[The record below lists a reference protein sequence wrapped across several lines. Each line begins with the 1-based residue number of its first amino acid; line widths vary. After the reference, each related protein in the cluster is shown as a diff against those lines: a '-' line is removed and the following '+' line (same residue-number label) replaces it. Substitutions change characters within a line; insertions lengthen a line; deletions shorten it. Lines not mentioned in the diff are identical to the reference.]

1 MIEDTA
7 GDTFARNTGPRGPAA
22 EDCLE
27 LEVPAGGRA
36 LVAGGLLLGRQESPA
51 STAATTELT
60 LAIDAWTGPGVL
72 VLAGDT
78 FDLLA
83 TPTGD
88 PRPAMAAHPR
98 FTAAVHSF
106 ASCPERQVVLLP
118 GTRDHR
124 LAWDPKAAAAVG
136 EQLGGC
142 IALAAELRVDTGAGC
157 RLVRVE
163 PGHQLDPL
171 AAFGDPRSS
180 CDSPLHQHLV
190 TQVLPSVGAGAG
202 AWLGGIDDLDDP
214 GSFPRFVA
222 SRLAYRRLGRHL
234 WWLVL
239 PVFVALVLRIPV
251 TWAVSGSIHGHGPL
265 SGWTPRVVL
274 IGAAALLDLL
284 LMAVVAGVVARRTW
298 VALSAVSVEARDSD
312 PNKRARAEARRL
324 LATGHH
330 GLISGHTRHAELT
343 HLGTGF
349 YANVGSGSEVVEE
362 VPTRFG
368 GAGTPPIFLAHRQ
381 LGWVELEAGAELHA
395 RLLYGRTDLPGATLW
410 ERLLAQTRP
419 QADLRPSVV
428 GSYPQGVSWP
438 PTSDPARRTRR
449 IRRWGAF
456 LLTLAAVL
464 NLVSSF
470 TPPLRGRLQEILRLV
485 PLAVPQFAT
494 VLVAMSGVGLLLLA
508 RGIRRG
514 QRHAWQAALALLG
527 ATVIFHL
534 VKGGDLEEAT
544 AILAVMGFLFL
555 NRDAFQTSTD
565 RPSLKGGAL
574 AILGGGALTVVL
586 GTLVVESVTTF
597 KSHSQRLALPV
608 AMRSVTERMIGLHSI
623 ALPERLDDF
632 LSPALVGVS
641 VALAVLAG
649 WLLFRPV
656 VIRHRHQG
664 DETGQ
669 AKAREIVARH
679 GHGTLDYFALRSD
692 KQYWFTETGETLVA
706 YAVYGGVCLV
716 SPDPIGPESERD
728 TAWTA
733 FRRFADNRG
742 WNVAVMGA
750 GEEWLPVYR
759 ETGMHDLYVGDEAV
773 VDATRFNLDGGRYK
787 GLRQAVNRVAKYGY
801 TISFHDPASL
811 PPELEASLRQV
822 MTQSRRGDVERGF
835 SMTLGRVFCPE
846 DQGLLLA
853 VVHDKD
859 GKPVAF
865 CQYVPA
871 AGIEG
876 YSLDLMRR
884 DEGEHPNGLIDF
896 AVVETLRHLRDHGKR
911 GLGLNFATMRAV
923 LAGESGHGVTQRAQ
937 RWFLRRMSDSM
948 QIESLW
954 RFNAKYDPEWQPRY
968 AVYDAPEHMVPA
980 ALAVARAESF
990 WELPLIGRFLV
1001 PAGSEP
1007 ESLST

>member
-1 MIEDTA
+1 MTDGPSDGA
-7 GDTFARNTGPRGPAA
+7 TGNDAPGHPNA
-22 EDCLE
+22 DCLA

-36 LVAGGLLLGRQESPA
+36 IVAGGLLLGRQETPA
-51 STAATTELT
+51 STAATAELT
-60 LAIDAWTGPGVL
+60 LAIDAWAGPGVL

-78 FDLLA
+78 FDLLD
-83 TPTGD
+83 TPSGD
-88 PRPAMAAHPR
+88 PRNAIAAHPR
-98 FTAAVHSF
+98 FTAAVRSF
-106 ASCPERQVVLLP
+106 SSGPERRVVLLP

-124 LAWDPKAAAAVG
+124 LAWDPKAARLVH
-136 EQLGGC
+136 EQLGAC
-142 IALAAELRVDTGAGC
+142 VALAAELRIDTGAGC

-171 AAFGDPRSS
+171 AAFGDPHSP

-190 TQVLPSVGAGAG
+190 QEVLPAVGMGAGS
-202 AWLGGIDDLDDP
+202 WLGGIDELDDP
-214 GSFPRFVA
+214 ASFPRFVA

-234 WWLVL
+234 GWLLL
-239 PVFVALVLRIPV
+239 PVLVALVLRIPV
-251 TWAVSGSIHGHGPL
+251 TWAVSGSIHGRGPL

-274 IGAAALLDLL
+274 IGMAGLLDLL
-284 LMAVVAGVVARRTW
+284 LMVIVAGAVARRTW
-298 VALSAVSVEARDSD
+298 VALSGVSVEGRAQRGLD
-312 PNKRARAEARRL
+312 PNELARAEARRL
-324 LATGHH
+324 LGTGHA
-330 GLISGHTRHAELT
+330 GFITGHTRHPELT

-349 YANVGSGSEVVEE
+349 YANVGSGSEVVDE
-362 VPTRFG
+362 VPARFS
-368 GAGTPPIFLAHRQ
+368 GAGTPPVFLAHRQ

-395 RLLYGRTDLPGATLW
+395 RLLYGRTDLPGATIW
-410 ERLLAQTRP
+410 ERLLAQSRP

-428 GSYPQGVSWP
+428 GSYPQGDSWP

-449 IRRWGAF
+449 IRRWGAA
-456 LLTLAAVL
+456 LLTLAAL
-464 NLVSSF
+464 LDLVSAL

-485 PLAVPQFAT
+485 PLAVPQLAT

-514 QRHAWQAALALLG
+514 QRHAWQAALVLLG

-534 VKGGDLEEAT
+534 VKGADLEEAS
-544 AILAVMGFLFL
+544 AVLLVMGFLFL
-555 NRDAFQTSTD
+555 NRDAFRATSD

-574 AILGGGALTVVL
+574 AVLGGGALTVIL
-586 GTLVVESVTTF
+586 GTVVVESVTTL
-597 KSHSQRLALPV
+597 KANSHRLAFPV
-608 AMRSVTERMIGLHSI
+608 AMRAVGERMIGLHTVS
-623 ALPERLDDF
+623 LPERLDDF

-641 VALAVLAG
+641 LALAVLAG

-656 VIRHRHQG
+656 VIRHRHQAE
-664 DETGQ
+664 DSGQ

-692 KQYWFTETGETLVA
+692 KEYWFTETGETLVA

-716 SPDPIGPESERD
+716 SPDPIGPDSERD
-728 TAWTA
+728 AAWTA
-733 FRRFADNRG
+733 FRRFADDRG

-801 TISFHDPASL
+801 TITFHDPAVL
-811 PPELEASLRQV
+811 PVELEASLRQV
-822 MTQSRRGDVERGF
+822 MTKSRRGDVERGF
-835 SMTLGRVFCPE
+835 SMTLGRVFCP
-846 DQGLLLA
+846 DDVGLLLA

-884 DEGEHPNGLIDF
+884 DDGEHPNGLIDF
-896 AVVETLRHLRDHGKR
+896 AVVETLRYLREHDKR

-1001 PAGSEP
+1001 PAGTEP
-1007 ESLST
+1007 E

>member
-1 MIEDTA
+1 LA
-7 GDTFARNTGPRGPAA
+7 
-22 EDCLE
+22 
-27 LEVPAGGRA
+27 VPAGGRA
-36 LVAGGLLLGRQESPA
+36 IVAGGLLLSRDESVA
-51 STAATTELT
+51 STAATAELT
-60 LAIDAWTGPGVL
+60 QAIDAWTGPGAL

-78 FDLLA
+78 FDLLC

-88 PRPAMAAHPR
+88 VQPALTAHPR
-98 FTAAVHSF
+98 FSAAVRSF
-106 ASCPERQVVLLP
+106 ASCPERRVVVLP

-124 LAWDPKAAAAVG
+124 LAWDAKAAAVIRD
-136 EQLGGC
+136 QLGGC
-142 IALAAELRVDTGAGC
+142 VALAAELQIETGAGC

-163 PGHQLDPL
+163 PGHQLDPV
-171 AAFGDPRSS
+171 AAFSDPGSP

-190 TQVLPSVGAGAG
+190 KEVLPSVGAGAG
-202 AWLGGIDDLDDP
+202 SWLGGIDELDDP
-214 GSFPRFVA
+214 ACFPRFLA

-234 WWLVL
+234 WWLLL
-239 PVFVALVLRIPV
+239 PLLVALVLRIPV
-251 TWAVSGSIHGHGPL
+251 TWAISGSLHGHGPL
-265 SGWTPRVVL
+265 SGWTPRVLIIGGAVL
-274 IGAAALLDLL
+274 VDLL
-284 LMAVVAGVVARRTW
+284 LVAVVAGVVTRRTW
-298 VALSAVSVEARDSD
+298 VALSGVSVEARDTD
-312 PNKRARAEARRL
+312 PNEPARAEARRL
-324 LATGHH
+324 LAAGHT
-330 GLISGHTRHAELT
+330 GLITGHTRHPELT

-349 YANVGSGSEVVEE
+349 YANVGSGSEVVGE
-362 VPTRFG
+362 VPVRFS
-368 GAGTPPIFLAHRQ
+368 GAGVPPVFLAHRQ
-381 LGWVELEAGAELHA
+381 LGWVELEAGAALHA
-395 RLLYGRTDLPGATLW
+395 RLLYGRTDLPGATIW
-410 ERLLAQTRP
+410 ERILAQPRP
-419 QADLRPSVV
+419 QADLRPAVV
-428 GSYPQGVSWP
+428 SSYPQGASWP

-464 NLVSSF
+464 NLVSAF
-470 TPPLRGRLQEILRLV
+470 TPPLHGRLEEILRLV
-485 PLAVPQFAT
+485 PLAVPQIAT
-494 VLVAMSGVGLLLLA
+494 VLVAISGVGLLLLA

-534 VKGGDLEEAT
+534 VKGADLEEAI
-544 AILAVMGFLFL
+544 AIVAVMAFLFL
-555 NRDAFQTSTD
+555 NRDAFRTSGD
-565 RPSLKGGAL
+565 LPSLKGGAL
-574 AILGGGALTVVL
+574 ALLGGGAITVVL
-586 GTLVVESVTTF
+586 GTVVVEMVTRF
-597 KSHSQRLALPV
+597 EANSQRLPFPV
-608 AMRSVTERMIGLHSI
+608 AMRAVGERMIGLSTI

-641 VALAVLAG
+641 VTLAIVAG
-649 WLLFRPV
+649 WLVFRPV
-656 VIRHRHQG
+656 VIRRRHQG
-664 DETGQ
+664 EDTGQ

-692 KQYWFTETGETLVA
+692 KQYWFSESGETLVA

-716 SPDPIGPESERD
+716 SPDPIGPVSERD
-728 TAWTA
+728 AAWGA
-733 FRRFADNRG
+733 FRRYADERG

-759 ETGMHDLYVGDEAV
+759 ESGMHDLYVGDEAV

-801 TISFHDPASL
+801 TITFHDPSAL
-811 PPELEASLRQV
+811 PPDLEASLRMV
-822 MTQSRRGDVERGF
+822 MTKSRRGDVERGF
-835 SMTLGRVFCPE
+835 SMTLGRVFCPG
-846 DQGLLLA
+846 DHGLLLA

-859 GKPVAF
+859 TKPVAF

-871 AGIEG
+871 PGIDG

-896 AVVETLRHLRDHGKR
+896 AVVETLRYLREQGKR

-1001 PAGSEP
+1001 PAGSDP
-1007 ESLST
+1007 E